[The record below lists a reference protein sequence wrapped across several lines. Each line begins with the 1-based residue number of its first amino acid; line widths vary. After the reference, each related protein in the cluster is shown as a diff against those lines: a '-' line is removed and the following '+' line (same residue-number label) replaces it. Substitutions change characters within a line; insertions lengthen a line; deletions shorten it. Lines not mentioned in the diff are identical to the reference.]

1 LSETVKVVGPPVGLL
16 RTPAI
21 LLLLYISVSTVAV
34 VAATEPVVLLQDDN
48 AGTASITAR
57 ISITEYT
64 MDFFKII
71 PPHIEKK

>member
-1 LSETVKVVGPPVGLL
+1 M
-16 RTPAI
+16 

-34 VAATEPVVLLQDDN
+34 VAAPEAVALLQADN

-57 ISITEYT
+57 ISIKEYT
-64 MDFFKII
+64 IDFFKKI

>member
-1 LSETVKVVGPPVGLL
+1 M
-16 RTPAI
+16 

-34 VAATEPVVLLQDDN
+34 VAAPEPVVLLQADN

-57 ISITEYT
+57 ISIKEYT

>member
-21 LLLLYISVSTVAV
+21 LLLLYISVSTAAV
-34 VAATEPVVLLQDDN
+34 VAAPEPVVLLQADN
-48 AGTASITAR
+48 VGTAIITAR
-57 ISITEYT
+57 ISIKEYT
-64 MDFFKII
+64 MDFFKKI

>member
-1 LSETVKVVGPPVGLL
+1 
-16 RTPAI
+16 
-21 LLLLYISVSTVAV
+21 LLLYISVSTVAV

-57 ISITEYT
+57 ISIKEYT